1 MEKCLVTKLKAV
13 ISDNTMQR
21 LGDLVLCFKENNPAL
36 QTMRLVAVSGKTI
49 SVRTDY
55 PVKLNDSSQE
65 VTSFEVGNV
74 DVTILPATTNKTTL
88 WVGSYYGDF
97 AQIVCPGQEDI
108 EFDIMKLQWS
118 TSAIVFRFLKSKI
131 YGDVYELFDA
141 LANNGKTSGTLTW
154 SFNPE
159 YCKNAL
165 TTDNNKVTF
174 TADRSAH
181 PRGWYIP

>member
-1 MEKCLVTKLKAV
+1 MEKCLVTKLKATV
-13 ISDNTMQR
+13 LDNTMLR
-21 LGDLVLCFKENNPAL
+21 IGELVLYFKENNPTS
-36 QTMRLVAVSGKTI
+36 QTMRLAAVSGKTI

-55 PVKLNDSSQE
+55 PVKLNGGSEE
-65 VTSFEVGNV
+65 VTSFEVGNA
-74 DVTILPATTNKTTL
+74 DVSILPATTHKTTL
-88 WVGSYYGDF
+88 FVGSYYGDF

-174 TADRSAH
+174 TTDRATH